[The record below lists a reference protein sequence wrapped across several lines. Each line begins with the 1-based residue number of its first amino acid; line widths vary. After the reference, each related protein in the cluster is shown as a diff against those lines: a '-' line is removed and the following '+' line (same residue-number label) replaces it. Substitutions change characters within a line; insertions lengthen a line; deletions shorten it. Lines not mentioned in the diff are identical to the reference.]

1 MLPIMAHGKG
11 GEMSLDLFEAF
22 ELSKIYKPAAV
33 YTISKI
39 TEKGNAP
46 NQLHDEMVN
55 QLAYPLFLKEGE
67 RGWLMCKPEYTD
79 RFHRIHTSQIVS
91 FTPWEN
97 GEDTVI
103 IETQN
108 TIYTLSK

>member
-1 MLPIMAHGKG
+1 M
-11 GEMSLDLFEAF
+11 GETNMDLFEVL
-22 ELSKIYKPAAV
+22 ELSKTYKPPV
-33 YTISKI
+33 IYTISKI
-39 TEKGNAP
+39 TEKENIP

-55 QLAYPLFLKEGE
+55 RPVYPLFLKEGE

-79 RFHRIHTSQIVS
+79 RFHRIHTSRIIS
-91 FTPWEN
+91 CTPWEN
-97 GEDTVI
+97 GEDIVI